1 MPAIAAQLK
10 TIAAVEQIEI
20 GDAALALIARAAE
33 GSMRDAQS
41 ALDQVIAF
49 AGSSIAVDDVS
60 TVLGLVGRDLL
71 FDLINAVVAEDGPRA
86 FALAD
91 RAVESGH
98 DLKLVCREL
107 SRVVRDVML
116 VSVDPNRAGDGEL
129 AEGERERLAEL
140 ATRFSREDLMRAF
153 DLLEKAEQEIR
164 NTSQPRYYFEMVLLR
179 WMHLRK
185 LVPLT
190 ALLEELGSGK
200 APARMTAP
208 PPRPVV
214 TPKAAAA
221 PARPTIAVAPPK
233 PSIAPPVA
241 PPLAAKPAP
250 ATRVATTPP
259 AAAAA
264 ADVTA
269 GKAAAALAAAGKPPA
284 NLKDALLAEIRRG
297 KQLLYELAIAQARRI
312 DVDDQRIAFTFASN
326 QSVARTQLEQNR
338 AWVEAAAERIAG
350 TKIPVVVLQ
359 AEGAPVTEPPT
370 PAATTAAADDRD
382 LKAEALSTS
391 AVQAMLDVFPA
402 EIRDVEEM

>member
-1 MPAIAAQLK
+1 M
-10 TIAAVEQIEI
+10 
-20 GDAALALIARAAE
+20 D
-33 GSMRDAQS
+33 
-41 ALDQVIAF
+41 
-49 AGSSIAVDDVS
+49 
-60 TVLGLVGRDLL
+60 
-71 FDLINAVVAEDGPRA
+71 AVVAEDGPRA
-86 FALAD
+86 FALSD

-116 VSVDPNRAGDGEL
+116 VSVDPNRADDGEL
-129 AEGERERLAEL
+129 AGGERERLAEL

-190 ALLEELGSGK
+190 ALLEELGAGK
-200 APARMTAP
+200 GPARITPP
-208 PPRPVV
+208 PPRPAVA
-214 TPKAAAA
+214 PKAAAA
-221 PARPTIAVAPPK
+221 PVRPAIASVPPK
-233 PSIAPPVA
+233 PAIAPPVVSPPAANAAPAARVGTTSPAAA
-241 PPLAAKPAP
+241 PPAAVAP
-250 ATRVATTPP
+250 GKAAVP
-259 AAAAA
+259 AAAA
-264 ADVTA
+264 
-269 GKAAAALAAAGKPPA
+269 GKAPA

-312 DVDDQRIAFTFASN
+312 DVDDQRIAFTFAPN

-350 TKIPVVVLQ
+350 TRIPVVVLQ
-359 AEGAPVTEPPT
+359 AEGAPASEPPT
-370 PAATTAAADDRD
+370 PVATRAATDDRD

-391 AVQAMLDVFPA
+391 AVQAVLDVFPA